1 LGFSAEFRR
10 LRLHIQKQLP
20 RDRFSRTIRLRHLE
34 VWGNQADESYKPD
47 WATYKNNS
55 GVLVAAE

>member
-1 LGFSAEFRR
+1 M
-10 LRLHIQKQLP
+10 
-20 RDRFSRTIRLRHLE
+20 RHLE

-47 WATYKNNS
+47 WATYKNNN